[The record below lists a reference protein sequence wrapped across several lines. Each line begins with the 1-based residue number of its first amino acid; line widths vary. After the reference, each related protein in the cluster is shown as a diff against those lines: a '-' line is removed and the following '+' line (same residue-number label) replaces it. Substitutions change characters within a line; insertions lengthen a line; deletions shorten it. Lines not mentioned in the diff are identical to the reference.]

1 MRILLVAGLAAISGL
16 GALAAQQAA
25 PPAAQ
30 TPDFRTGTA
39 AVLLDIVVRDSRG
52 RPVRDLKADEVT
64 ILEDGSARELRSFRL
79 VEGPGAAALAEAG
92 GAARAAQ
99 PDPLRRITLVT
110 LVFDHL
116 TQNGRQLARRAA
128 MDFVKR
134 EMPAGQ
140 WTAVFALDQRLR
152 LLQDYSRN
160 REALEQAI
168 ERATSMVS
176 RDNAAPGAAE
186 SREANAPTAYAQPG
200 AEELSSA
207 ARTAGGDIGS
217 AAAAAAV
224 REMIQRLQTFTESAE
239 TQQRGQSSLF
249 PLMALARAQGA
260 LEGRKAI
267 LLFSE
272 GFRVPSQLEEAFRST
287 ISEANRANVSFYAV
301 DARGLDTG
309 RDLAAAAAALEKAG
323 RVSQGALAKRGADG
337 VSMDEVLN
345 VDTAQSA
352 LRASTQTVLDELSQ
366 STGGFL
372 IANSN
377 DLRKGL
383 DRVTGDLASYYEL
396 AYVPRSGEAD
406 GSFRAIEVKVA
417 RRGVSVS
424 ARSGYFALPTGDAA
438 PLLPYELPL
447 LAAAAAAPPPQ
458 DFPFD
463 VAAYRFHDTPRGQQH
478 TLVLEAPA
486 ERFRIDEHPRDKR
499 YSARISVMALI
510 KDQSGAVVERM
521 SNTYP
526 LEGPLENVA
535 AIRRGNLIFKRQFW
549 LRPGRYVLHAVVRD
563 QLADSVSVREVPVRV
578 YPPAPGIDL
587 STVAI
592 IRRVDQASE
601 EPDAV
606 EDPFRA
612 GPMRIQPSLET
623 PISKAANSQISAYV
637 IVYPDAAMQGPPELV
652 FEFVQGTTVIGRST
666 PELPAPDDRGR
677 IVYVATFPTDAFAPG
692 SYELRAIA
700 RQGGSQDETR
710 TTFTVVP

>member
-1 MRILLVAGLAAISGL
+1 MRTLLVAGLAAILGL
-16 GALAAQQAA
+16 GALGAQQAA

-52 RPVRDLKADEVT
+52 RPVRDLKAGEVT
-64 ILEDGSARELRSFRL
+64 ILEDGSPRELRSFRL
-79 VEGPGAAALAEAG
+79 VEGPGAAALVEAG
-92 GAARAAQ
+92 GAANVVQ
-99 PDPLRRITLVT
+99 PDPLRRVTLVT

-152 LLQDYSRN
+152 MLQDYSRD

-176 RDNAAPGAAE
+176 RDSDVPQAAASRERAAPPSFA
-186 SREANAPTAYAQPG
+186 SPG
-200 AEELSSA
+200 ASGPGAGPPGSSS
-207 ARTAGGDIGS
+207 DIGS
-217 AAAAAAV
+217 AAAEGAM
-224 REMIQRLQTFTESAE
+224 REMIQRIQMFTESAE

-272 GFRVPSQLEEAFRST
+272 GFRVSSQLEEAFRST
-287 ISEANRANVSFYAV
+287 ISEANRANVSFYAI

-309 RDLAAAAAALEKAG
+309 RDLAAARAALEQAG
-323 RVSQGALAKRGADG
+323 RVSQQALAKRGADG
-337 VSMDEVLN
+337 VSIEEVMN

-352 LRASTQTVLDELSQ
+352 LRGGTQSVLDDLAQ

-377 DLRKGL
+377 DLREGL
-383 DRVTGDLASYYEL
+383 DRVATDLASYYEL
-396 AYVPRSGEAD
+396 AYVPQAGEPD

-424 ARSGYFALPTGDAA
+424 ARSGYFALPPGDAA
-438 PLLPYELPL
+438 PLMPYELPL
-447 LAAAAAAPPPQ
+447 LAAAAAAPAPR
-458 DFPFD
+458 DIPFD
-463 VAAYRFHDTPRGQQH
+463 VATYRFHDTPRGQHQ

-499 YSARISVMALI
+499 YTARISVMALI

-526 LEGPLENVA
+526 LEGPIENLA

-563 QLADSVSVREVPVRV
+563 QLAGAVSVQEVPVRV
-578 YPPAPGIDL
+578 YPAAPGIDL

-592 IRRVDQASE
+592 IKRVDQASE

-612 GPMRIQPSLET
+612 GPMRIQPSLGT

-637 IVYPDAAMQGPPELV
+637 VVYPDAAMQGPPELV
-652 FEFVQGTTVIGRST
+652 FEFVQGTTVIGRSA

-677 IVYVATFPTDAFAPG
+677 IVYVATFPTEAFAAG